1 MELSPE
7 TKQKIVDE
15 INQPSDE
22 KEVGNT
28 SLFNMG
34 SMEELKPFLE
44 ALTPLEMFDK
54 SVAINQTTLANLAD
68 ILPKLSKKNVM
79 RLFFATLKLPE
90 KGANL
95 NFGGGPQEKQLCEM
109 AYANSQMARIALV
122 HVLGTTAIAQAKLM
136 KKREQEE
143 AAKSEQSEEQQE
155 SVNEAEVKGED
166 NERA

>member
-15 INQPSDE
+15 VNNLPEEREES
-22 KEVGNT
+22 NT

-34 SMEELKPFLE
+34 SMEELKPFLKD
-44 ALTPLEMFDK
+44 LTPLEMFDK

-68 ILPKLSKKNVM
+68 ILPKLSKKNIM

-95 NFGGGPQEKQLCEM
+95 KFGGGPQEKQLCEM
-109 AYANSQMARIALV
+109 AYANSQMARNALV
-122 HVLGTTAIAQAKLM
+122 HVLGTTAIAQARLT
-136 KKREQEE
+136 KKQEQEE
-143 AAKSEQSEEQQE
+143 AAKNQEPQE
-155 SVNEAEVKGED
+155 SVNEAEVKGE
-166 NERA
+166 E

>member
-1 MELSPE
+1 MELSQE

-15 INQPSDE
+15 VNNLPEE
-22 KEVGNT
+22 KEESNT

-34 SMEELKPFLE
+34 SMEELKPFLKD
-44 ALTPLEMFDK
+44 LTPLEMFDK

-95 NFGGGPQEKQLCEM
+95 KFGGGPQEKQLCEM
-109 AYANSQMARIALV
+109 AYANSQMARNALV
-122 HVLGTTAIAQAKLM
+122 HVLGTTAIAQARLT
-136 KKREQEE
+136 KKQEQEE
-143 AAKSEQSEEQQE
+143 AAKNQELQE
-155 SVNEAEVKGED
+155 SVNEAEVKGE
-166 NERA
+166 E

>member
-1 MELSPE
+1 MELSQE

-15 INQPSDE
+15 VNNLPEE
-22 KEVGNT
+22 KEESNT

-34 SMEELKPFLE
+34 SMEELKPFLKD
-44 ALTPLEMFDK
+44 LTPLEMFDK

-95 NFGGGPQEKQLCEM
+95 KFGGGPQEKQLCEM
-109 AYANSQMARIALV
+109 AYANSQMARNALV
-122 HVLGTTAIAQAKLM
+122 HVLGTTAIAQARLT
-136 KKREQEE
+136 KKQEQEE
-143 AAKSEQSEEQQE
+143 AAKNQEPQE
-155 SVNEAEVKGED
+155 SVNEAEVKGE
-166 NERA
+166 E